1 MKLTFRIKNEKQ
13 VKKLKK
19 KDKDQKFLFLNNK
32 KETKKKKQK
41 GKRTKPEPEKRKWNP
56 DQEIV
61 VGVRRVE
68 QKTSPKETEK
78 KEKQKKKKT
87 KKVQKAPTTTK
98 KKIKKQDKI
107 RNIQQEKRKKR
118 MKSFL
123 KWIILITVV
132 IGLFV
137 FFLFSP
143 IFNIQTRTVENNS
156 IVSSEEIIQLSGI
169 QIGENLFSI
178 PTLKVKN
185 NIKKNAYIED
195 IEIKRKLPNE
205 IVIQVK
211 ERKPTYVLEKEG
223 KYAYINNQGYIL
235 EISDH
240 KPNLPVI
247 TSYQTTN
254 FETGKRLVVEDLEK
268 MEVVLKI
275 VENAKANGIADLITQ
290 IDIKDITDIVL
301 NMEAEGKTIYIGDAT
316 DINTKVLLLKKCL
329 EGEKG
334 KSGEIFLDG
343 KINKTNEAVFR
354 EKV

>member
-1 MKLTFRIKNEKQ
+1 MTFRIKNEKQ

-19 KDKDQKFLFLNNK
+19 KDKDQEFLFLNQ

-61 VGVRRVE
+61 IGVRRVD
-68 QKTSPKETEK
+68 QKTPQKETEK
-78 KEKQKKKKT
+78 KQEKKKKKKS
-87 KKVQKAPTTTK
+87 KKVQKTPTTAQ

-107 RNIQQEKRKKR
+107 KNIQQEKRKKR

-123 KWIILITVV
+123 KWIILITIV
-132 IGLFV
+132 IGSFV

-178 PTLKVKN
+178 PNLKVKN

-195 IEIKRKLPNE
+195 IEIKRKIPNE

-247 TSYQTTN
+247 ISYQTTD

-275 VENAKANGIADLITQ
+275 VENAKVNGIADLITQ

-301 NMEAEGKTIYIGDAT
+301 TMEEEGKTIYIGDAT